1 MDAQPLDRHSVP
13 TSGPRNL
20 TVALGQWLRRL
31 GFLVQEQGGV
41 VPTALQATW
50 RAPDDLLYQVSYAF
64 EPHVGGIFQ
73 LLAHTDNLAAA
84 HRGLVH
90 KANIHRLRE
99 ARFLLLSNIFYATAR
114 RQALDAG
121 TLLPAHLQPLQP

>member
-1 MDAQPLDRHSVP
+1 MEDRAPYGQPAP
-13 TSGPRNL
+13 PPGPRNL
-20 TVALGQWLRRL
+20 TVPLAGWLRRM

-50 RAPDDLLYQVSYAF
+50 RAPDELLYQVSYAF

-73 LLAHTDNLAAA
+73 LLAHTDNLVVV

-90 KANIHRLRE
+90 KANVHRLRE

-114 RQALDAG
+114 QQALDAG
-121 TLLPAHLQPLQP
+121 TLQPARLTPTA